1 MGSAPA
7 SPNLTSYIAPEELG
21 VTTKTD
27 KDYFDLPLDVGEGPS
42 GLGSGGGNKEADHG
56 GYERMGKLLGGA
68 RGGYVPDDDSDTDFS
83 DLGNGT
89 SIDEPLGPVG
99 HWNDNDGGSKLLE
112 RIPIRWEKADKKPE
126 DDGDEFDP
134 GDFPA
139 YFANGEHDHL
149 LTPSLLPLRWK
160 PRYGHLSL

>member
-1 MGSAPA
+1 MGCAPA

-27 KDYFDLPLDVGEGPS
+27 QNYFDLPLDVGEGPS
-42 GLGSGGGNKEADHG
+42 GLGSGGGNKEADHD
-56 GYERMGKLLGGA
+56 GYERTGKLLGGA

-83 DLGNGT
+83 DLGDGT
-89 SIDEPLGPVG
+89 GLDEPLGPVG
-99 HWNDNDGGSKLLE
+99 RRDDNDGGPKFPE
-112 RIPIRWEKADKKPE
+112 RTPVGREKADKKPE
-126 DDGDEFDP
+126 DDGHEFDP

-149 LTPSLLPLRWK
+149 LIAD
-160 PRYGHLSL
+160 